1 MEPHR
6 CYITG
11 VAAVRF
17 KRSTLCITKFRKH
30 GTTPPVTFVP
40 GPMKNVI
47 ARCFKP
53 FDRVERSERE
63 RSSIPN
69 LFLSLSL
76 SLSSFFSFFN
86 EIALVLQR
94 GKFTERQWNIV
105 RSGRT
110 ASLFPRFFIPPSYV
124 SPELFWSS
132 FSSSSF
138 SLSLSLSL
146 FLSVSS
152 NSRCSRDVFVKAT
165 ELL

>member
-76 SLSSFFSFFN
+76 SLCLLSFLFLTRSRLFFKEESLPRDS
-86 EIALVLQR
+86 EISCVLAVQR
-94 GKFTERQWNIV
+94 LYFR
-105 RSGRT
+105 
-110 ASLFPRFFIPPSYV
+110 AFLFPPV
-124 SPELFWSS
+124 
-132 FSSSSF
+132 
-138 SLSLSLSL
+138 
-146 FLSVSS
+146 
-152 NSRCSRDVFVKAT
+152 T
-165 ELL
+165 